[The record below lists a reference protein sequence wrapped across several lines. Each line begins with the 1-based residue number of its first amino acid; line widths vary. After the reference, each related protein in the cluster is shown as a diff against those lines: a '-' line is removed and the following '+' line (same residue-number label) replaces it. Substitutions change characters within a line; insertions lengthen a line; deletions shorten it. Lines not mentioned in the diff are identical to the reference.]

1 MKKTFEIKGV
11 DLTSLYGVGDK
22 NILFLEKQ
30 LPLQLNVRGNNI
42 FCQGLKK
49 DINHFDSVLNQM
61 IDSIK
66 KGNTLS
72 QKDILQLVAMNAST
86 KSTKSN
92 GSIENVLFYGKKGPV
107 FPRTDGQKDLVQSFL
122 KNDIIISVGPA
133 GTGKTFLAVAYA
145 LSLLEKHEIEKIIF
159 CRPAVEAGENLGF
172 LPGDLKDKIDPYL
185 APLYDALHEL
195 LPKNKIQNFLD
206 RGIIEIIPLAYMR
219 GRTFKNAVV
228 LADEMQNATPEQMK
242 MLLTRLGENSR
253 MVITGDLDQ
262 HDRHGEING
271 LADFLDKFKGN
282 RSNSIV
288 SVEFENDDIQREEV
302 IKEILDIYAGDIPH
316 DYTHYTDS
324 DDSKSD
330 SD

>member
-1 MKKTFEIKGV
+1 MKKTFEVKGV

-22 NILFLEKQ
+22 NILFLESQ
-30 LPLQLNVRGNNI
+30 LPLKLNIRGNNI

-49 DINHFDSVLNQM
+49 DINHFDSVLSQM

-72 QKDILQLVAMNAST
+72 TKDITQLVMINESA
-86 KSTKSN
+86 N
-92 GSIENVLFYGKKGPV
+92 GSSENSRKNGTIENVLFYGKKGPV
-107 FPRTDGQKDLVQSFL
+107 FPRTDGQKALVKSFL

-145 LSLLEKHEIEKIIF
+145 LALLEKHEIEKIIF
-159 CRPAVEAGENLGF
+159 CRPAVEAGESLGF

-219 GRTFKNAVV
+219 GRTINRSAMI
-228 LADEMQNATPEQMK
+228 LDEAQNASSMQMK
-242 MLLTRLGENSR
+242 MFLTRLGIESR
-253 MVITGDLDQ
+253 AIITGDESQIDLPT
-262 HDRHGEING
+262 
-271 LADFLDKFKGN
+271 K
-282 RSNSIV
+282 SNSGLIDVLKILKNINDIGIV
-288 SVEFENDDIQREEV
+288 KLDEHDIARHHLV
-302 IKEILDIYAGDIPH
+302 KHIIDAY
-316 DYTHYTDS
+316 
-324 DDSKSD
+324 SKSKNK
-330 SD
+330 